1 MWIGKDRCL
10 FSQTQDLLVVPALWL
25 KQELERKEKLQE
37 PEFDIRQIQGE
48 ILVFENKTKEM
59 PMDSEEVRW

>member
-1 MWIGKDRCL
+1 MLDP
-10 FSQTQDLLVVPALWL
+10 LVVPALWL
-25 KQELERKEKLQE
+25 KQELERREKLQE

-48 ILVFENKTKEM
+48 VLVLESKTEEM

>member
-1 MWIGKDRCL
+1 MEEG
-10 FSQTQDLLVVPALWL
+10 
-25 KQELERKEKLQE
+25 QELERKEKLQE

-48 ILVFENKTKEM
+48 ILAFENKTKEM

>member
-1 MWIGKDRCL
+1 M
-10 FSQTQDLLVVPALWL
+10 VPALWL

-37 PEFDIRQIQGE
+37 PEFDIRQIPGE